1 MLTFDLVWC
10 ARWSGRSLPT
20 FDLVFVQVEGRSLSL
35 STCLVLQVDAWHH
48 FRPVLVRGGAAATLT
63 FDPVL
68 VQVEGRSLSLSTCLG
83 LQVDECH
90 RFRPVLV
97 RGGAAARSLSTSSCR
112 RGIDRVAGRL
122 EGGNFY
128 LGSSELDPKWQ
139 RRSRWNDDDDGDTED
154 EMRTITDDDEIDK
167 LMRC

>member
-1 MLTFDLVWC
+1 MESITFDLSV
-10 ARWSGRSLPT
+10 
-20 FDLVFVQVEGRSLSL
+20 VQ
-35 STCLVLQVDAWHH
+35 
-48 FRPVLVRGGAAATLT
+48 GGAAATLT

-128 LGSSELDPKWQ
+128 ISDRASSIQNGNVDQYIVMTMK
-139 RRSRWNDDDDGDTED
+139 R
-154 EMRTITDDDEIDK
+154 
-167 LMRC
+167 